1 MDIPDSK
8 LYLLLQLYNG
18 AVGKVSW
25 NYAVKINKKK
35 LFREHPW
42 YDDLVNLYNIIHYN
56 GIKARDYLAVQVSH
70 YRKATRFS
78 RSVPTIRMMTT
89 PAALE
94 VWSKSLE
101 RTTAKPPSFSELVTS
116 SEKYMR
122 DLMQMNNLSSEEEF
136 FKDPLLIREVSRA
149 FLSQHPVFLRLLSEG
164 YYKEHFGLEN
174 SDIL

>member
-56 GIKARDYLAVQVSH
+56 GIKARDYLNVQVTH

>member
-1 MDIPDSK
+1 MGVPDSK

-25 NYAVKINKKK
+25 NYAVKVSKNK
-35 LFREHPW
+35 LFKDHPW

-56 GIKARDYLAVQVSH
+56 GLKARDYLAVQVSH

-78 RSVPTIRMMTT
+78 RTVPSIRMMTT

-101 RTTAKPPSFSELVTS
+101 RTFAKPPSFAELVNIS
-116 SEKYMR
+116 DKYMR
-122 DLMQMNNLSSEEEF
+122 DLMHMNHITSEEDF

-149 FLSQHPVFLRLLSEG
+149 FLSQHPVFLRLLAEG

>member
-25 NYAVKINKKK
+25 NYAVRLNKNK
-35 LFREHPW
+35 LFKEHPW

-56 GIKARDYLAVQVSH
+56 GIRARDYLSVQVSH

-101 RTTAKPPSFSELVTS
+101 RTVVKPPSFTELVS
-116 SEKYMR
+116 ISEKYMK
-122 DLMQMNNLSSEEEF
+122 DLMHMNNLSSEEDF